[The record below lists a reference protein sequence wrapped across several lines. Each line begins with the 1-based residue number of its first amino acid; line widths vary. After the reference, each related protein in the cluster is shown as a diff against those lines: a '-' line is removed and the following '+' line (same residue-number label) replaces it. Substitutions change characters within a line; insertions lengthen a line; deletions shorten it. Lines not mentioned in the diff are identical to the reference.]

1 MIQKM
6 WQIVGFLAPTAAKNK
21 VMLDSAALEHHIF
34 FTKTVI

>member
-6 WQIVGFLAPTAAKNK
+6 WLTVEFLAPIAAKNK

-34 FTKTVI
+34 FTKTVS